1 MPKPPFMHGFILG
14 DVSNISYKAQ
24 KMIEGMLSIDQHM
37 MNNENME
44 GMTGKMKDNVMN
56 ADKENMIMNNGM
68 QDMNENIKHDSIY
81 DKDYIFEWRNLG
93 YRKVNV
99 DEIL

>member
-68 QDMNENIKHDSIY
+68 QDMNENIKHDLYMTRIIY
-81 DKDYIFEWRNLG
+81 LNGGIWAIEKLM
-93 YRKVNV
+93 
-99 DEIL
+99 

>member
-1 MPKPPFMHGFILG
+1 
-14 DVSNISYKAQ
+14 
-24 KMIEGMLSIDQHM
+24 MIEGMLSIDQHI

-44 GMTGKMKDNVMN
+44 VMTGKMKDNVMN
-56 ADKENMIMNNGM
+56 ADKENMMMNNGV